1 MYSLQQPYSFT
12 LPTGAVR
19 TRGRLDYEQVQQV
32 VFHVQVQDTGSPQ
45 LSALS
50 MATVTVDVTDINDC
64 PPQFSQPEYSAT
76 LLLPTYNNVSV
87 IQVRAHLLTT
97 EVICFIPRVGC

>member
-1 MYSLQQPYSFT
+1 M
-12 LPTGAVR
+12 R

-50 MATVTVDVTDINDC
+50 VATVTVDVTDVNDC

-87 IQVRAHLLTT
+87 IQVRAHSASFLEL
-97 EVICFIPRVGC
+97 VIYICNRSYSENCTQGLGKKG